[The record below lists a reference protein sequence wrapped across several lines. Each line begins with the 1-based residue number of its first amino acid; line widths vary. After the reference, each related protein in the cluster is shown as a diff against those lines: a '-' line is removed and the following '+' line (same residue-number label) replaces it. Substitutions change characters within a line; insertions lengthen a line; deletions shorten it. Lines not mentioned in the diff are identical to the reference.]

1 MLLTID
7 AGNTRTKWALFDAVG
22 EITWQGVCLNEA
34 ITSAEFL
41 PENIKCDRTIIA
53 NVAGENHAK
62 SIATQLEK
70 YQIKNII
77 WAKPAAQAC
86 NVINGYTHI
95 ETLGID
101 RWAAMIAAW
110 QLVQAPCVVVNA
122 GTAATIDG
130 LCPKNAHG
138 KEYGEFKGGLI
149 LPGLYLM
156 QQSLGLATT
165 QLPMPDNSKSTVSNQ
180 SRQNIFAKTTADAI
194 HEGALHAVSGA
205 ITLMSH
211 TLNAIYRTWPTVVIS
226 GGDARVIKENL
237 TADVTRQSIIVDNL
251 VLHGLYLLANE

>member
-95 ETLGID
+95 ETLGICLLYTSIS
-101 RWAAMIAAW
+101 RKSARFS
-110 QLVQAPCVVVNA
+110 
-122 GTAATIDG
+122 ATVRSR
-130 LCPKNAHG
+130 H
-138 KEYGEFKGGLI
+138 GEF
-149 LPGLYLM
+149 LPASVNVPRVMRISSAVWL
-156 QQSLGLATT
+156 
-165 QLPMPDNSKSTVSNQ
+165 ST
-180 SRQNIFAKTTADAI
+180 
-194 HEGALHAVSGA
+194 
-205 ITLMSH
+205 
-211 TLNAIYRTWPTVVIS
+211 
-226 GGDARVIKENL
+226 
-237 TADVTRQSIIVDNL
+237 
-251 VLHGLYLLANE
+251 